1 MAKNS
6 RKDTFFKIL
15 LLQREKAKKGFVKSA
30 NLTKIV
36 KVTIVFLA
44 K

>member
-15 LLQREKAKKGFVKSA
+15 LLQREKAKNGFVKSA
-30 NLTKIV
+30 DLTKIA
-36 KVTIVFLA
+36 KVTIMFLA